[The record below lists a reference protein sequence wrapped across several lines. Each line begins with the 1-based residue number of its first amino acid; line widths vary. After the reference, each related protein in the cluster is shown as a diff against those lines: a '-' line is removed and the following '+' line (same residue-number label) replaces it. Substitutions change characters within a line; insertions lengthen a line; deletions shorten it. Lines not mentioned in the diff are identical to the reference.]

1 MPLWQA
7 GFRPFFLAAA
17 VAGFAPVLAWVLLLS
32 GLLPATGYVDLRAWH
47 AHEMLF
53 GYVVAVM
60 AGFLLTA
67 VRNWTGRDTTTPA
80 GLRVLVLLWLAGR
93 IAMLASAWLPP
104 LVVALADLLF
114 LPALAF
120 TVVRP
125 IILSDNRRNLVFPA
139 LLLALALLNAG
150 FHAGFHAAA
159 TGLSTHELLPRLPVL
174 SALVAVLMIVVMGG
188 RVIPFFTER
197 GLATPFRARR
207 VPALELLAAPSV
219 VVFALALLFFP
230 QQPAVPLLAV
240 LAAVVHAGRLAGW
253 YTPAI
258 RAEPLLWS
266 LQLGYA
272 WLPAGF
278 LLHALAWFGIGRV
291 ELALHAFTAGA
302 IASVTLGMMARVA
315 LGHTGR
321 HLVVARLTQVAF
333 LLVQLAALLRVLVP
347 LLLPSAWVPA
357 MQLAAL
363 LWALALLCFL
373 RVYTPIL
380 LGKNASAR

>member
-17 VAGFAPVLAWVLLLS
+17 AAGFAPVLAWVLLLS
-32 GLLPATGYVDLRAWH
+32 GLLPATGYVELRAWH

-80 GLRVLVLLWLAGR
+80 SLRLLVLLWLAGR
-93 IAMLASAWLPP
+93 VAMLASAALPP
-104 LVVALADLLF
+104 LLVALFDLLF

-120 TVVRP
+120 TVARP
-125 IILSDNRRNLVFPA
+125 ILASDNRSNLVFPA
-139 LLLALALLNAG
+139 MLLTLALINAG
-150 FHAGFHAAA
+150 FHAGFIFTAQAQPVPA
-159 TGLSTHELLPRLPVL
+159 LLQRLPVL

-197 GLATPFRARR
+197 GLAIPFRARR
-207 VPALELLAAPSV
+207 VPAFERLAAPSV
-219 VVFALALLFFP
+219 IAFALALFFFP

-278 LLHALAWFGIGRV
+278 LLHALVWFGIGRA

-321 HLVVARLTQVAF
+321 PLVVAKLIVAAF

-357 MQLAAL
+357 MQLSAL